1 LDGIINILKPPAMT
15 SHDVIYWV
23 RKNLNINKAGHTGT
37 LDPGAAGVLPV
48 CLGKGTKIIPYIDEN
63 RKTYRAKIV
72 FGITTDTQDKYGQV
86 LKKIVPNFSLLDF
99 NNTLKGFIGK
109 IQQKPSIY
117 SAIRVKGKR
126 LYDYARQNEKVEIP
140 TREVFIHNIRVIQHN
155 IPHYAFIEV
164 ECSKGTYI
172 RTLCSDIGEN
182 LQCGAHLGFLLRTTS
197 GDFNISSSISLEEL
211 ENKYKNHEIKEI
223 LLPLDYPLK
232 NYTKIKIKESARN
245 SLINGNP
252 IYPKGIISDIETL
265 DKDKIVPAYINNKLI
280 AMGRIQYDKDGNRY
294 YYKPLRVLL

>member
-1 LDGIINILKPPAMT
+1 MRCPL
-15 SHDVIYWV
+15 
-23 RKNLNINKAGHTGT
+23 R
-37 LDPGAAGVLPV
+37 
-48 CLGKGTKIIPYIDEN
+48 
-63 RKTYRAKIV
+63 
-72 FGITTDTQDKYGQV
+72 
-86 LKKIVPNFSLLDF
+86 
-99 NNTLKGFIGK
+99 
-109 IQQKPSIY
+109 
-117 SAIRVKGKR
+117 
-126 LYDYARQNEKVEIP
+126 
-140 TREVFIHNIRVIQHN
+140 
-155 IPHYAFIEV
+155 
-164 ECSKGTYI
+164 
-172 RTLCSDIGEN
+172 
-182 LQCGAHLGFLLRTTS
+182 FLLRTTS